1 MKKLLS
7 LIAALTVT
15 LLCTV
20 PAMAAGFTAR
30 ISLRL
35 NNDQPLQP
43 NQEYRIPILA
53 QYEDEPPTHLRAE
66 DLGGRRFAVSLR
78 EGTDALYLP
87 TVETDQGLCWL
98 VVKTRPSYTTTSA
111 SAKVLLRLLEKDSP
125 KEVSR
130 TEASLRVASR
140 QMSDQ
145 TVDALKASD
154 SLPVENTAPV
164 ITEKQFQRISQQN
177 SYRAVTLAGAG
188 WEYTVGVGGLGTRN
202 LYSTTATRPEF
213 AMAYPGQPFVFLSF
227 PGAPDFGAA
236 GTMVIDVSE
245 TPEEFEGQYHLYRLL
260 DDRLYYLRSDYDS
273 EAGTLTFR
281 PSQLGDYVI
290 TNRELEEPAAS
301 QASAGAAEAVRT
313 AAPAQMPK
321 EAASGDAASGNGN
334 SAPPAAS
341 SGGASGGASAG
352 SEASSGGSS
361 GSSAAGQGEAAL
373 VADQNPSTGSQRTA
387 TAAVLGTAA
396 MAIAAAITLRKR

>member
-1 MKKLLS
+1 
-7 LIAALTVT
+7 
-15 LLCTV
+15 
-20 PAMAAGFTAR
+20 
-30 ISLRL
+30 
-35 NNDQPLQP
+35 
-43 NQEYRIPILA
+43 
-53 QYEDEPPTHLRAE
+53 
-66 DLGGRRFAVSLR
+66 
-78 EGTDALYLP
+78 
-87 TVETDQGLCWL
+87 
-98 VVKTRPSYTTTSA
+98 
-111 SAKVLLRLLEKDSP
+111 
-125 KEVSR
+125 
-130 TEASLRVASR
+130 
-140 QMSDQ
+140 
-145 TVDALKASD
+145 
-154 SLPVENTAPV
+154 
-164 ITEKQFQRISQQN
+164 
-177 SYRAVTLAGAG
+177 
-188 WEYTVGVGGLGTRN
+188 
-202 LYSTTATRPEF
+202 
-213 AMAYPGQPFVFLSF
+213 
-227 PGAPDFGAA
+227 
-236 GTMVIDVSE
+236 MVIDVSE

-301 QASAGAAEAVRT
+301 QASAGAEAVRT

-321 EAASGDAASGNGN
+321 EAASGDAASGSG
-334 SAPPAAS
+334 SSTPPAAS